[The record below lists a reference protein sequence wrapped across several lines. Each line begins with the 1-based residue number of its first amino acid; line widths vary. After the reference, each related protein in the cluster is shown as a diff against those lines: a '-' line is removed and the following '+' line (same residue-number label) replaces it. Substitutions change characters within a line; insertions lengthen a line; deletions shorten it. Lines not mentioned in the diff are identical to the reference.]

1 MYFCIHKKKR
11 FTLKVGSLV
20 RSWKLRNILYKSRI
34 IVQVYVV
41 KGSSFHSESEFENS
55 KRYHYNNVPYFFL
68 QKPVSRGYSAKA
80 TFSAARG

>member
-1 MYFCIHKKKR
+1 MYFCMHKKR

-20 RSWKLRNILYKSRI
+20 RSWKLRNILYKSGI
-34 IVQVYVV
+34 IVQLYVV